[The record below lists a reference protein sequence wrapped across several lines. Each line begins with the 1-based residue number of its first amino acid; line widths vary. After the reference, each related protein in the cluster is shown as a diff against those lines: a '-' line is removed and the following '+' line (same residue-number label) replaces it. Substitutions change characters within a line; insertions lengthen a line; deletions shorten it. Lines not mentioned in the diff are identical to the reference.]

1 MSSISITGDGI
12 IYPNNIQGI
21 QQSPYPTIGTVLMW
35 AGGWGVSTSP
45 SGWLLCDGTAYNK
58 TTYADLYA
66 MIGDTYG
73 TTADTFNV
81 PNLVQKV
88 PIGAGVMTISS
99 DYKVDG
105 TITGGTH
112 KITSDYFKHDHKL
125 QDYNLVW
132 DNDTD
137 GANFANDAGNDQNHQ
152 GEVNSNIDTVV
163 SSFQKSISGTNISF
177 TQEKYYPPYT
187 VIRYIICSG
196 VL

>member
-12 IYPNNIQGI
+12 IYPDNIQGV

-45 SGWLLCDGTAYNK
+45 NGWLICDGTAYNK

-73 TTADTFNV
+73 ATASTFQV
-81 PNLVQKV
+81 PDLVQKV
-88 PIGAGVMTISS
+88 PIGADDMTISS
-99 DYKVDG
+99 SYTVDSKL
-105 TITGGTH
+105 TGGTNT
-112 KITSDYFKHDHKL
+112 ISSDFFRHNHTL
-125 QDYNLVW
+125 NDYNLMW
-132 DNDTD
+132 DNDTN
-137 GANFANDAGNDQNHQ
+137 ASNFEKDSGDELRQT
-152 GEVNSNIDTVV
+152 DVV
-163 SSFQKSISGTNISF
+163 SDISTVASSYQYSVDGTEHSG

-196 VL
+196 VI